1 MKNKLSWKEVKRIP
15 FSRLPPAFFFRLPT
29 QAIRY
34 AVLLAIFLPVVVC
47 GRGSA
52 HAQTPIDAGQFCKR
66 TGAVRTAI
74 LAEVN
79 GATATCT
86 EADPDAT
93 PSVDAVYEASLTTE
107 QLTGVETLDIRDAN
121 LSRFADSDFD
131 GLTGLKKLILTSNWF
146 KSGPA
151 DAGVPLSVLDQLDA
165 LHFDNNNLSSVG
177 ILTPDFFRG
186 LANLQVLTLTKNN
199 LKYDS
204 SVKHVSAGIFRN
216 LTNLRTLRIG
226 ANRFL
231 TLPKGMF
238 EGLSNLEELDMYE
251 QRYEWRNIG
260 FGTESLGAGIFEGLS
275 NLKKLDLGY
284 NTIGSAFVDERIF
297 EGLPSLELLD
307 LRVNSLTV
315 LPESVC
321 DLPSTVHI
329 LTDSGVTWP
338 SCPVKV
344 LIAAKTGGD
353 SVTEGVDAAFTLTRT
368 GSTAEALTVAVNVTE
383 SGAMLVDASSSE
395 HSVTFGAN
403 ESTGTL
409 SMETNNDIVAE
420 AASTVTATITAG
432 AGYQIDTSGGSASVI
447 VEDNDA
453 ATFALSVA
461 PGEIAEDGISTVTV
475 TIVNG
480 VTFMHDQAIT
490 LDLTGG
496 TATKGTDYTISSE
509 TLTLLAKQDSVTAT
523 VTAINDT
530 VDEGAETIIVVA
542 AHGSRVIGNRNIT
555 IIDNDNASPP
565 PPPPPPSTIA
575 DAPENLQA
583 IAGSAQVTLHWD
595 APGYDGGAGITGYE
609 YRQKESGGAS
619 ANYTDIPESG
629 PGGANARSYTVTG
642 LTNGL
647 EYVFHVRAV
656 NEHGGGLPEEVTVT
670 LPPITNTESEE
681 LPSEVALGGNYPNP
695 FNPETTIRYAVP
707 QPGKVHLAVYDLL
720 GHEVSVLVDELKPA
734 GHHATRFD
742 AGDLPSGAYV
752 YRLQAQDK
760 IMVQI
765 MMLVK

>member
-1 MKNKLSWKEVKRIP
+1 M
-15 FSRLPPAFFFRLPT
+15 
-29 QAIRY
+29 
-34 AVLLAIFLPVVVC
+34 
-47 GRGSA
+47 
-52 HAQTPIDAGQFCKR
+52 R
-66 TGAVRTAI
+66 TGVVRNAI
-74 LAEVN
+74 LAEVA

-93 PSVDAVYEASLTTE
+93 PPVDAVYLTNLTAE
-107 QLTGVETLDIRDAN
+107 QLADIQALDFRN
-121 LSRFADSDFD
+121 TNFSGFADGHLG
-131 GLTGLKKLILTSNWF
+131 GLTGLKKLNLGHTGFISPLHN
-146 KSGPA
+146 
-151 DAGVPLSVLDQLDA
+151 AGVPSNILGQLEE
-165 LHFDNNNLSSVG
+165 LY
-177 ILTPDFFRG
+177 
-186 LANLQVLTLTKNN
+186 LANNDLVRVRPITSEFFKELPNLRILNLQYNN
-199 LKYDS
+199 IKYDR
-204 SVKHVSAGIFRN
+204 SVKAVSAGAFKN
-216 LTNLRTLRIG
+216 LTNLRVLKIG
-226 ANRFL
+226 SNRML

-238 EGLSNLEELDMYE
+238 EGLSKLEELYMYDMWYE
-251 QRYEWRNIG
+251 FIDRG
-260 FGTESLGAGIFEGLS
+260 FGTEPLEAGIFEGLS